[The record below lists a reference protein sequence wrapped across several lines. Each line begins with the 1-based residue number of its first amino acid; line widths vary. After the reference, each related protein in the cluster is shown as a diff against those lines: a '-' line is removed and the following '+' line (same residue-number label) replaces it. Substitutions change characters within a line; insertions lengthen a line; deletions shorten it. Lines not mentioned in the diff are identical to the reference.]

1 VQKRHLDQL
10 NAAIVAHCEWLESKG
25 VTLGAL
31 PDVLTTVHLLSL
43 MPGRVHTF
51 RPGGYLRL
59 LRAKHALRGRTRKRH
74 ALGMA
79 KRSRQKKPA
88 STHPMLIDAVT
99 ISLHALCAFRMRAGL
114 AETRARVRARAD
126 RERFEALRVQNAHA
140 ALNAAVVKASHTDD
154 HVSRVGKPLRELQK
168 RLRVTMNSLER
179 LRGDLAELQKPFV
192 AAGLGFA
199 SPLPRQAMLARG
211 LASHC
216 EMLLQRI
223 DILSAA
229 LIGPSAERPTGHL
242 GKADARALHRLRCD
256 LKLALAQSGAAADL
270 RTALFPDRSPDASDP
285 DAKRMQKD
293 LDRKE
298 IRRAKNRVKSS

>member
-1 VQKRHLDQL
+1 MQKRHLDQL

-51 RPGGYLRL
+51 PPGGYLRL
-59 LRAKHALRGRTRKRH
+59 QRAKHALRGLTRKRH
-74 ALGMA
+74 GLGMA
-79 KRSRQKKPA
+79 KRLHQKKPA
-88 STHPMLIDAVT
+88 ATHPMLIDAVT
-99 ISLHALCAFRMRAGL
+99 ISLHALCAFRTRAGL
-114 AETRARVRARAD
+114 AEIRARVRARAD
-126 RERFEALRVQNAHA
+126 RARLEALRVQDGRA
-140 ALNAAVVKASHTDD
+140 ALNAAVVKASHTDA

-192 AAGLGFA
+192 AAGLGFV
-199 SPLPRQAMLARG
+199 SPLPRQAICARD
-211 LASHC
+211 LVSRC
-216 EMLLQRI
+216 EMLHHHI
-223 DILSAA
+223 DTFSAA
-229 LIGPSAERPTGHL
+229 LIGPAAERPTGHL
-242 GKADARALHRLRCD
+242 GKPDARAWHRVRCD
-256 LKLALAQSGAAADL
+256 LKLALEESGASADL
-270 RTALFPDRSPDASDP
+270 RTALFPDLSPDASES

-298 IRRAKNRVKSS
+298 IRRAKSRVKPS